1 MSNEYK
7 VAPQLSNVL
16 LLIPMPLPLSRR
28 RGVESLHANGRAV
41 AVRMHEDDLAL
52 LHKEAEEIGIT
63 RGELMRWLCVYG
75 AAALH
80 KHRTG
85 KTVEIIP

>member
-1 MSNEYK
+1 MSRIVSELRFIT
-7 VAPQLSNVL
+7 V
-16 LLIPMPLPLSRR
+16 PLPVKLEFR
-28 RGVESLHANGRAV
+28 RGLRSLRSSGRAV

-52 LHKEAEEIGIT
+52 LNDVAAHYNIT

-80 KHRTG
+80 KQNTG
-85 KTVEIIP
+85 KDVDITP

>member
-1 MSNEYK
+1 MSD
-7 VAPQLSNVL
+7 NVFTL
-16 LLIPMPLPLSRR
+16 QNLLIPRPIKLGYR
-28 RGVESLHANGRAV
+28 RGLASLNSSGRAV

-52 LHKEAEEIGIT
+52 LDQEATMLGLS

-80 KHRTG
+80 HTRTG
-85 KTVEIIP
+85 KKVEVTP

>member
-1 MSNEYK
+1 MTDSVSGMK
-7 VAPQLSNVL
+7 TITLPIPIKLSF
-16 LLIPMPLPLSRR
+16 R
-28 RGVESLHANGRAV
+28 RGLASLNSSGRAV

-52 LHKEAEEIGIT
+52 LNDEADALNIS

-80 KHRTG
+80 FERTG
-85 KTVEIIP
+85 KRIFVTP